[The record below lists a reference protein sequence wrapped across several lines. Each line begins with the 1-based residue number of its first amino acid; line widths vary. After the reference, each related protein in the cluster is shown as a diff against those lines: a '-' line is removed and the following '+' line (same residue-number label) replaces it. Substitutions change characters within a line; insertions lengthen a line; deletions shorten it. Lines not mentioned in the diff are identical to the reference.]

1 MVKDD
6 KTKKPKW
13 IKGKI
18 KYAGEAGKIG
28 LISAEDG
35 TLIEFDE
42 NVLDPGEL
50 LKDFSQI
57 SGKEVLLTLAADE
70 PEETGVRKAEEIL
83 PLS

>member
-6 KTKKPKW
+6 KTKSPKW
-13 IKGKI
+13 IKGKV

-42 NVLDPGEL
+42 NVLDPGKL
-50 LKDFSQI
+50 LEDFSQL
-57 SGKEVLLTLAADE
+57 SGKAVLLTLDADA
-70 PEETGVRKAEEIL
+70 PEKAGVKKAKEIL